1 MLGIGSTELVLI
13 LFFGFLIF
21 GPEKLPEMGRVVG
34 RAIRQFRV
42 ASDQVNT
49 KFKEEVY
56 DPFQEAIDPYKDE
69 IEKTVSPIREDID
82 SINDSLKET
91 ERMLKDPLDMKTR
104 KQELHDKER
113 ELKESMG
120 VAPGMSLEDKIKKDA
135 DYKAKKEA
143 EKATKTAAPAG
154 NAPSTKTAA
163 DAKGGAGIDV
173 DDPFAAGDTNAT
185 SSNAMA
191 KSSDDLAALYD
202 FDSKD
207 GE

>member
-34 RAIRQFRV
+34 RAIRQFRA

-56 DPFQEAIDPYKDE
+56 DPFQEAIDPYKEE
-69 IEKTVSPIREDID
+69 IEKTVAPIRSDID
-82 SINDSLKET
+82 DINDSLKET
-91 ERMLKDPLDMKTR
+91 ERMFKDPLDMKGR
-104 KQELHDKER
+104 KQELRDKER

-120 VAPGMSLEDKIKKDA
+120 VAPGMSLEDKIKKDNA
-135 DYKAKKEA
+135 YKAKKEA
-143 EKATKTAAPAG
+143 EKAAAQADAAMSKT
-154 NAPSTKTAA
+154 SS
-163 DAKGGAGIDV
+163 DAKGGAGVDV
-173 DDPFAAGDTNAT
+173 DDPFAGA
-185 SSNAMA
+185 SSASETPA
-191 KSSDDLAALYD
+191 AEKSKDDLASLYD